1 MQRVLGILI
10 SFGLSVVVWAGE
22 TISEGWLA
30 KGTKWETP
38 FYVRVSGKDGPTV
51 VITGG
56 IHGNEPAG
64 ARAAEQIRHWSI
76 TRGRLV
82 VIPQANIPG
91 LRDRTRFLP
100 GEPPSRRDLNRQFP
114 KTKMAA
120 EAHGVLGKELWK
132 FIGDQNP
139 DWMIDLHE
147 GYDFHQINSKS
158 VGSSI
163 IDAKGKAADIAVP
176 KMLAAVNATI
186 TDPKKKLVR
195 LRYPVDGSLARAAH
209 ERLGAA
215 SMILE
220 TTFKSQPLSKRA
232 RQHRMM
238 VHALLTHLQMVD
250 STSQVML
257 PAKTQALRVAVYDA
271 GGVGSN
277 GPRELDRVLRGMP
290 ATMARRV
297 GAEDIRNGVLTQ
309 FDVAIFPGGSGSKQA
324 AALDARGR
332 KAVQAFVQRGG
343 GYVGICAGS
352 YLAAAN
358 YSWSLGISNHKT
370 FCETI
375 DLPNIGRK
383 SMWYRGPTA
392 TVKMELTAEG
402 REILGDRKGV
412 FEVRYHNG
420 PIMSPMGV
428 KGLEAFR
435 PLAIFRSEVAR
446 YDPQKGT
453 MVNTP
458 AIIAGEYRK
467 GRVLSISPHPESSAK
482 LHSLVAN
489 GIRWAGRR

>member
-38 FYVRVSGKDGPTV
+38 FYVRVSGQDGPTV

-91 LRDRTRFLP
+91 LRDGTRFLP

-120 EAHGVLGKELWK
+120 EAHGVLGKVLWK

-186 TDPKKKLVR
+186 ADPKKKLVR
-195 LRYPVDGSLARAAH
+195 LRYPVDGSL
-209 ERLGAA
+209 
-215 SMILE
+215 
-220 TTFKSQPLSKRA
+220 
-232 RQHRMM
+232 
-238 VHALLTHLQMVD
+238 
-250 STSQVML
+250 
-257 PAKTQALRVAVYDA
+257 
-271 GGVGSN
+271 
-277 GPRELDRVLRGMP
+277 GPR
-290 ATMARRV
+290 
-297 GAEDIRNGVLTQ
+297 GA
-309 FDVAIFPGGSGSKQA
+309 
-324 AALDARGR
+324 
-332 KAVQAFVQRGG
+332 
-343 GYVGICAGS
+343 
-352 YLAAAN
+352 
-358 YSWSLGISNHKT
+358 
-370 FCETI
+370 
-375 DLPNIGRK
+375 
-383 SMWYRGPTA
+383 
-392 TVKMELTAEG
+392 
-402 REILGDRKGV
+402 
-412 FEVRYHNG
+412 
-420 PIMSPMGV
+420 
-428 KGLEAFR
+428 
-435 PLAIFRSEVAR
+435 
-446 YDPQKGT
+446 
-453 MVNTP
+453 
-458 AIIAGEYRK
+458 
-467 GRVLSISPHPESSAK
+467 
-482 LHSLVAN
+482 
-489 GIRWAGRR
+489 